1 MRQRTPLTEIGEMRI
16 SLADKSFFFKP
27 SFAAM
32 NELGSP
38 KEIVELYATLNGYE
52 YAAVLS
58 AIQSL
63 PYGAQIQ
70 VAKILSRPAYGK
82 KVLSAACL
90 IMQSCCDD
98 DISVLIG
105 SWKPTPRGVKY
116 IPGLIPIGGT
126 GHLPNGNAG
135 IIDIARA
142 LIEHGIIGKSP
153 LKVPQRSENQKRTT
167 SELRMSDYIISAR
180 THFGITREEAEDLTM
195 TEYQQMIK
203 SKYPEP
209 EGMTREQYDA
219 SYERAKLNKQK
230 LKEKAARKAA
240 KSKGAK

>member
-1 MRQRTPLTEIGEMRI
+1 M
-16 SLADKSFFFKP
+16 
-27 SFAAM
+27 
-32 NELGSP
+32 
-38 KEIVELYATLNGYE
+38 
-52 YAAVLS
+52 
-58 AIQSL
+58 
-63 PYGAQIQ
+63 
-70 VAKILSRPAYGK
+70 
-82 KVLSAACL
+82 
-90 IMQSCCDD
+90 
-98 DISVLIG
+98 LIG

-116 IPGLIPIGGT
+116 VT
-126 GHLPNGNAG
+126 GRMPVND
-135 IIDIARA
+135 IIIIARN
-142 LIEHGIIGKSP
+142 LMEHGIIGKSP

>member
-16 SLADKSFFFKP
+16 SLDDKSFFFKP

-52 YAAVLS
+52 YAAILG
-58 AIQSL
+58 AIQSM

-98 DISVLIG
+98 DISAE
-105 SWKPTPRGVKY
+105 KM
-116 IPGLIPIGGT
+116 
-126 GHLPNGNAG
+126 
-135 IIDIARA
+135 RA
-142 LIEHGIIGKSP
+142 LSIFELEICWYNTENDNP
-153 LKVPQRSENQKRTT
+153 LLV
-167 SELRMSDYIISAR
+167 
-180 THFGITREEAEDLTM
+180 
-195 TEYQQMIK
+195 
-203 SKYPEP
+203 
-209 EGMTREQYDA
+209 
-219 SYERAKLNKQK
+219 
-230 LKEKAARKAA
+230 
-240 KSKGAK
+240 

>member
-16 SLADKSFFFKP
+16 SLADKAFFFKP

-32 NELGSP
+32 NNLGTP

-52 YAAVLS
+52 YATILGS
-58 AIQSL
+58 IESL

-70 VAKILSRPAYGK
+70 IAKALSRPAYGK
-82 KVLSAACL
+82 KVLNAAYL
-90 IMQSCCDD
+90 VMQSCCEDD
-98 DISVLIG
+98 LTVLIG
-105 SWKPTPRGVKY
+105 GWKPTARGVKY
-116 IPGLIPIGGT
+116 VPGVMPV
-126 GHLPNGNAG
+126 ND
-135 IIDIARA
+135 IIIIARG
-142 LIEHGIIGKSP
+142 LIEHGIIGRSP

-180 THFGITREEAEDLTM
+180 THFGISREEAEDLTM

-219 SYERAKLNKQK
+219 SYERARLNKQK

-240 KSKGAK
+240 KAKERNNG

>member
-52 YAAVLS
+52 YAAILG
-58 AIQSL
+58 AIQSM

-116 IPGLIPIGGT
+116 VT
-126 GHLPNGNAG
+126 GRMPVND
-135 IIDIARA
+135 IIIIARN
-142 LIEHGIIGKSP
+142 LMDHGIIGKSP

-219 SYERAKLNKQK
+219 SYERVKLNKQK